1 MVSRL
6 EFYQCHA
13 ENVLTFTKAGA
24 GEIENINKKNL
35 NKKDKIKKV
44 QQNTPS
50 PNQDTDNPHDKGYK
64 RIFSIKKNFLDFIK
78 KYIAFDWMMELTEKD
93 LVLIDKEFITDQ
105 FDIYESDLVYKVNT
119 KKGSVYLFFLLE
131 LQSYN
136 DFTMPFRLLVYIT
149 AIWLDYFKNCDKD
162 VRRKKSFRLPAVIPI
177 VLHNGERSWTAS
189 SRFKE
194 MIDKSELF
202 GNYVVD
208 FEYVLVSIK
217 SLDLSKIRQSNTLV
231 DNIFLADKKRTR
243 KEWTENMSELLQ
255 RIREMETEDLNEWIT
270 WFSNVIRK
278 LNEEERNLFIEQIR
292 KGDVKRMCSS
302 FERLLM
308 KENEQGEKRGRREG
322 EVNGRAKAVIELL
335 EEIGEPSE
343 VLRKQIMEQKDV
355 KVLSSWLKIA
365 ARSESIEE
373 FEESIGLVQF
383 S

>member
-1 MVSRL
+1 MN
-6 EFYQCHA
+6 FMTC
-13 ENVLTFTKAGA
+13 
-24 GEIENINKKNL
+24 KNL
-35 NKKDKIKKV
+35 KYNASDKSLKTDKTKRSLTNKRMKNKETIKDLEENK
-44 QQNTPS
+44 TS
-50 PNQDTDNPHDKGYK
+50 PKEETDNPHDKGYK

-78 KYIAFDWMMELTEKD
+78 KYIGFDWMMELAEKD

-105 FDIYESDLVYKVNT
+105 FDTYESDLVYKVNT

-162 VRRKKSFRLPAVIPI
+162 ARRKKSFRLPAVVPI

-189 SRFKE
+189 RHFKE
-194 MIDKSELF
+194 MIDKAELF
-202 GNYVVD
+202 GNYAVD

-217 SLDLSKIRQSNTLV
+217 NLDTAQIRQSNTLV

-243 KEWTENMSELLQ
+243 KEWTENMTELLQ

-278 LNEEERNLFIEQIR
+278 LNEEERTLLIEQIR
-292 KGDVKRMCSS
+292 KGDVKHMCSS

-308 KENEQGEKRGRREG
+308 KENAQGRKQGKIEG
-322 EVNGRAKAVIELL
+322 KIEAVLELL
-335 EEIGEPSE
+335 EELGEPSE
-343 VLRKQIMEQKDV
+343 TLRKYIMEQTDLEL
-355 KVLSSWLKIA
+355 LSKWHKIA
-365 ARSESIEE
+365 ARTESIEE
-373 FEESIGLVQF
+373 FEESIGLVQLQ
-383 S
+383 